1 LSEASAPSPFAIPDE
16 DGNVPP
22 PSSAPLHFYLA
33 LRAADTFYLE
43 HSRWPGSLSEAEDA
57 EGEKDFD
64 ELWACAERVAMI
76 CTGES
81 FCEEAS
87 ELVEKAV
94 KEM

>member
-1 LSEASAPSPFAIPDE
+1 LP
-16 DGNVPP
+16 
-22 PSSAPLHFYLA
+22 
-33 LRAADTFYLE
+33 
-43 HSRWPGSLSEAEDA
+43 EAEDA

-64 ELWACAERVAMI
+64 ELWACAERVATI

-81 FCEEAS
+81 FREEAS